1 VRCWIHRDVAA
12 QRIWKNH
19 KKPLVI

>member
-12 QRIWKNH
+12 QRIGKNH